1 MTSEGDEVW
10 LAPGTVYA
18 GYEIVRRLGVGGFGE
33 VYEAVK
39 QESRARVALKVVRV
53 ELQDNVQIVVR
64 FMREARAVALL
75 RHPNIV
81 AAVEVGEHQGNP
93 FLAMELLSGEPLG
106 DLVAS
111 EGKLPLKRAL
121 EIIVPLMAA
130 MRTVH
135 AQGIVHRDLK
145 PDNIF
150 ITYTDEGTL
159 QPKILDFGFAKMADP
174 GIRLTGKDTAIGTPN
189 FMSPEQMLTPLGV
202 DPRSD
207 QWALAV
213 LLYYMLSG
221 VKPFEGRN
229 LSETLKNV
237 LQREPETLRER
248 GVDVPDAVASAITR
262 AMRKPPD
269 ERFATV
275 NEFAQAILPFA
286 TDDTALHYAR
296 EFYATSVWDAL
307 GEEPPPRTDA
317 EARTRPSRVPR
328 KPRTSPGPRSSASW
342 PPGTQTYPPGVL
354 TTQPGTLSSPPG
366 TLSTPPGTRSAPSAT
381 ASRPPTPPRAITERQ
396 RRAEAPTLSDAEPSV
411 EVPVDVVPRNTLAL
425 AVGVLAVVVGLAVLL
440 RLVLS

>member
-145 PDNIF
+145 PDNVF
-150 ITYTDEGTL
+150 LSYPDGAAVV
-159 QPKILDFGFAKMADP
+159 PKILDFGFAKITEP
-174 GIRLTGKDTAIGTPN
+174 GMQITRADTAIGTPN
-189 FMSPEQMLTPLGV
+189 FMSPEQLLAPREV

-207 QWALAV
+207 QWSVAV
-213 LLYYMLSG
+213 LLYYMLTG
-221 VKPFEGRN
+221 VKPFGGRT
-229 LSETLKNV
+229 LTDTLKNV
-237 LQREPETLRER
+237 LQYEPPRLDAYLPALPSPL
-248 GVDVPDAVASAITR
+248 VDALARALSKAPAARFESVHQLAEALLPYASDATAMLYTAEIYGDTVWDVVDTNPALAAIPLVAPARPAAPSPDAPYVLSA
-262 AMRKPPD
+262 
-269 ERFATV
+269 
-275 NEFAQAILPFA
+275 
-286 TDDTALHYAR
+286 
-296 EFYATSVWDAL
+296 
-307 GEEPPPRTDA
+307 PPRDPAFKTMH
-317 EARTRPSRVPR
+317 
-328 KPRTSPGPRSSASW
+328 
-342 PPGTQTYPPGVL
+342 
-354 TTQPGTLSSPPG
+354 
-366 TLSTPPGTRSAPSAT
+366 
-381 ASRPPTPPRAITERQ
+381 
-396 RRAEAPTLSDAEPSV
+396 
-411 EVPVDVVPRNTLAL
+411 
-425 AVGVLAVVVGLAVLL
+425 
-440 RLVLS
+440 

>member
-1 MTSEGDEVW
+1 MTTEGDEVW
-10 LAPGTVYA
+10 LAPGTMYA

-39 QESRARVALKVVRV
+39 QGGPRVALKVVRV

-81 AAVEVGEHQGNP
+81 AAVEVGEHEGNP
-93 FLAMELLSGEPLG
+93 FLAMELLTGEPLC
-106 DLVAS
+106 DVVAN

-150 ITYTDEGTL
+150 VTYTDEGAV
-159 QPKILDFGFAKMADP
+159 QPKILDFGFAKMADT

-213 LLYYMLSG
+213 LLYYMLTG
-221 VKPFEGRN
+221 VKPFQGRN

-237 LQREPETLRER
+237 LQREPAPLGER
-248 GVDVPDAVASAITR
+248 GVAVPDAVASAIAR
-262 AMRKPPD
+262 AMRKAPD

-275 NEFAQAILPFA
+275 NDFAQAILPFA
-286 TDDTALHYAR
+286 PDDTALHYAR
-296 EFYATSVWDAL
+296 EFYAASVWDAL
-307 GEEPPPRTDA
+307 GEEPPQRADA
-317 EARTRPSRVPR
+317 GGRTRPSRVPR
-328 KPRTSPGPRSSASW
+328 PARSAPGPRPSSPSW
-342 PPGTQTYPPGVL
+342 P
-354 TTQPGTLSSPPG
+354 
-366 TLSTPPGTRSAPSAT
+366 
-381 ASRPPTPPRAITERQ
+381 
-396 RRAEAPTLSDAEPSV
+396 
-411 EVPVDVVPRNTLAL
+411 
-425 AVGVLAVVVGLAVLL
+425 
-440 RLVLS
+440 